1 MQEKLD
7 KLSAF
12 CTDWCLDINIK
23 KTKILVLN
31 KAGKHLSHKFVF
43 QNNDHDGCLPSYTFL
58 IHLYA
63 ALRSGKDESKF

>member
-23 KTKILVLN
+23 KTKILVFN
-31 KAGKHLSHKFVF
+31 KAGKLQDLCFF
-43 QNNDHDGCLPSYTFL
+43 YALPKEIYRTSSVTF
-58 IHLYA
+58 HNVV
-63 ALRSGKDESKF
+63 